1 MTQEGPAGENKAAF
15 LDSFRAM
22 GRGNSTFFYIGF
34 SNTGKLKLPENSQ
47 EKPENKDTPEKAKLR
62 KAEIL
67 TMHGVIT

>member
-22 GRGNSTFFYIGF
+22 GHGNSTFFDIGF
-34 SNTGKLKLPENSQ
+34 GNTGKLKLPENSQ
-47 EKPENKDTPEKAKLR
+47 EKPENEDTPEKAKLR

-67 TMHGVIT
+67 TLDGVIT